1 MATATLEYVP
11 SDTSSAKPFVVH
23 FTNGNL
29 NHSLNKKLNKK
40 IKFAYYQ
47 WADHEDVR
55 KKHRKTL
62 IAETDE
68 MDYVGQNF
76 GEFSRSNTM
85 CKYVLGVYNSTT
97 KVMKMYDT
105 EIVTLQPKVLVDAS
119 LNSVEEDQESKPVL
133 SFTEKNNLL
142 TEAFGSDKRKRALA
156 SRLKNKVDKVGEK
169 VADVV
174 DAISSETL
182 DETDGVTEQY
192 SYIPPFNADATTAAE
207 VYVFDEIITP
217 IEFDILQK
225 TSLEFQN
232 TNSEKVKEWRA
243 QHRFPEYILQHLEV
257 MPVNPTKRLHQ
268 SCCLLYLSYM
278 MKLYHLTYKDLKRK
292 DPLIEVP
299 DVIKNRLF
307 SLFSIEK
314 GKSRA
319 IPKRLK
325 DKLVSY
331 ILVLALI
338 IDDYSLEYSVILKD
352 LGMAA
357 SRLKFHLKAI
367 GCVVNSTRRLPGKR
381 KAGDVL
387 EPQRQMAS
395 LQVPLPPDFVMKVAR
410 Q

>member
-11 SDTSSAKPFVVH
+11 SDDTSSAKPFVVH

-85 CKYVLGVYNSTT
+85 CKYVLGVYNSNT

-119 LNSVEEDQESKPVL
+119 LNSVGLIFLQKTVWIEVNVHEPCNSFNTTQAVARESSAQAL
-133 SFTEKNNLL
+133 QRFTIP
-142 TEAFGSDKRKRALA
+142 S
-156 SRLKNKVDKVGEK
+156 
-169 VADVV
+169 
-174 DAISSETL
+174 I
-182 DETDGVTEQY
+182 TDGVTEQY

-207 VYVFDEIITP
+207 VYIFDEIITP

-232 TNSEKVKEWRA
+232 SNSEKVKEWRA
-243 QHRFPEYILQHLEV
+243 QHSFPEYILQHLEV
-257 MPVNPTKRLHQ
+257 MPVNPTRRLHQ

-278 MKLYHLTYKDLKRK
+278 MKLYRLTYKDLKRK

-338 IDDYSLEYSVILKD
+338 LDDYSLV
-352 LGMAA
+352 
-357 SRLKFHLKAI
+357 F
-367 GCVVNSTRRLPGKR
+367 
-381 KAGDVL
+381 
-387 EPQRQMAS
+387 
-395 LQVPLPPDFVMKVAR
+395 
-410 Q
+410 